1 VSQETAGR
9 RVFPD
14 QLVLSEPFVED
25 ELSFPSLLHI
35 RTPFGG
41 EQRQASVTTIDGEI
55 KKRLTRDF
63 EASISG
69 GLTVLDQDDAALLAG
84 FDNLELGI
92 KYQFL
97 RDQVREAV
105 ASAAL
110 TWEVG
115 GTGRAASGAESF
127 DTLRPAFLFAKGL
140 GDLPAHMALLKPLAL
155 GGLLGADLP
164 LRSTSKITTVEG
176 GETRVRRLHHPHLIH
191 WGLLI
196 EYSLPYLDSLS
207 PSPRIPA
214 VLNQIVPIV
223 ELDFRTPVDG
233 NARGR
238 TTGTANAGAVWV
250 GDGIQI
256 GCEAVVPV
264 SERSGKNVGVR
275 AFFRFDLERVFGKW
289 AGRPVFGGTE

>member
-25 ELSFPSLLHI
+25 ELSLPSVLHI
-35 RTPFGG
+35 RPPAGG
-41 EQRQASVTTIDGEI
+41 EHRRASVTAIGGEI
-55 KKRLTRDF
+55 KKRITRDF
-63 EASISG
+63 EASIGG
-69 GLTVLDQDDAALLAG
+69 GLSVLDQDDRSRLAG
-84 FDNLELGI
+84 FDNLELGV

-97 RDQVREAV
+97 RDPVREAV

-140 GDLPAHMALLKPLAL
+140 GDLPDQMALLKPLAL
-155 GGLLGADLP
+155 GGLLGADVP
-164 LRSTSKITTVEG
+164 L
-176 GETRVRRLHHPHLIH
+176 RRLHHPHLIH

-250 GDGIQI
+250 GHGIQI

-275 AFFRFDLERVFGKW
+275 AFVRFDLERVFGKW